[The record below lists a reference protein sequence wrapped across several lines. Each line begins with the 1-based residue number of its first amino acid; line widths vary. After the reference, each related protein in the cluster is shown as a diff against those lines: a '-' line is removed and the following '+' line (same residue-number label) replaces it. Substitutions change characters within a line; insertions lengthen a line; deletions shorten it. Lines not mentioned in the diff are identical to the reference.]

1 MSSNTAAGLDCVSVS
16 PSQSAPGRRS
26 CDTRDKRKAETR
38 PPESKTLLA
47 TADLHSVNG
56 KSRRTRRAFY
66 VFAVIEE
73 QGTWDAVMAQDE
85 AGEDEDD
92 EL

>member
-1 MSSNTAAGLDCVSVS
+1 MSSNAAAGVDCVSVS
-16 PSQSAPGRRS
+16 PSESSRCRRS
-26 CDTRDKRKAETR
+26 CGTRDKRKAETR

-56 KSRRTRRAFY
+56 KSRRTRGAFY
-66 VFAVIEE
+66 VFAVIENKAL
-73 QGTWDAVMAQDE
+73 GMRSRQDE